1 MSRAVEWT
9 AFGLLAGL
17 SALGYALWQVEGLG
31 LWTGM
36 AFGFCL

>member
-1 MSRAVEWT
+1 MSRTVEWT
-9 AFGLLAGL
+9 ALALLAGL
-17 SALGYALWQVEGLG
+17 SAIGTALWQAEGLG

>member
-1 MSRAVEWT
+1 MSRRVEFV
-9 AFGLLAGL
+9 AIGLLAGL
-17 SALGYALWQVEGLG
+17 SALGYALWRAEGLG